1 MTPLYRQGV
10 KQEVLPITKLQDLQ
24 ELIDA
29 AVIGFACAFIDFSEK
44 ERKVLGSEWV
54 HDLPT
59 RVAELKCKLLADPH
73 GPELHDEWTKHFQ
86 DTTNF
91 EVHLDSNVV
100 FLLKFPNCDAI
111 NIEVW

>member
-44 ERKVLGSEWV
+44 ERREMGWSWV

-59 RVAELKCKLLADPH
+59 RVAELKSKLLAAPD
-73 GPELHDEWTKHFQ
+73 GPELHDKWTKHFQ